1 LVIIKLSN
9 DQIIKLDKAM
19 PNLKEVRIRIASVI
33 STQQITSAMKMVSAS
48 KLRRA
53 QDAIIQ
59 MRPFEEKLKEIL
71 DSLILSAGSSAGV
84 FAQTRPAE
92 KILIAVITSNRGLC
106 GGFNSN
112 VIKGV
117 NQLIRE
123 KYPEQAAKGDVSIV
137 CVGKKGSDFFKKNN
151 FKVITSHNELWDK
164 LNYDNVAEFAG
175 EILKLYADGK
185 ADRVEVVY
193 NRFKNAATQILSV
206 DQLLPF
212 HTEAAPENI
221 KKTPSSDTKKESNT
235 KPDYIFE
242 PDKEEIIQNLIPY
255 ALKVRFYRSMLDS
268 YAAEH
273 GARMTAMHKATDNA
287 SEMIKSLK
295 LSYNKARQAAI
306 TKEILEI
313 VAGAEAINS

>member
-1 LVIIKLSN
+1 
-9 DQIIKLDKAM
+9 M

-71 DSLILSAGSSAGV
+71 DNLILSAGSSAGV
-84 FAQTRPAE
+84 YAKSRPAE
-92 KILIAVITSNRGLC
+92 KVLIVVITSNRGLC
-106 GGFNSN
+106 GGFNST
-112 VIKGV
+112 VIKAV

-123 KYPEQAAKGDVSIV
+123 KYSEQAAKGNVSLA
-137 CVGKKGSDFFKKNN
+137 CVGKKGADFFKRSNLKMMA
-151 FKVITSHNELWDK
+151 TRNELWDK
-164 LNYDNVAEFAG
+164 LAYDGVAELAG
-175 EILKLYADGK
+175 EILKLYAEEKIDK
-185 ADRVEVVY
+185 VEVVY
-193 NRFKNAATQILSV
+193 NRFKNAATQILTV

-212 HTEAAPENI
+212 QTEVPQKAA
-221 KKTPSSDTKKESNT
+221 TKGTEKGII
-235 KPDYIFE
+235 PDYIFE
-242 PDKEEIIQNLIPY
+242 PSKEEIIENLIPY

-287 SEMIKSLK
+287 TEMIKSLK

-313 VAGAEAINS
+313 VAGAEAINN

>member
-1 LVIIKLSN
+1 
-9 DQIIKLDKAM
+9 M

-71 DSLILSAGSSAGV
+71 DNLILSAGSSAGV
-84 FAQTRPAE
+84 YAKSRPAE
-92 KILIAVITSNRGLC
+92 KVLIVVITSNRGLC
-106 GGFNSN
+106 GGFNSS
-112 VIKGV
+112 VIKAV

-123 KYPEQAAKGDVSIV
+123 KYSDQAAKGNVSLA
-137 CVGKKGSDFFKKNN
+137 CVGKKGADFFKRSNLKMMA
-151 FKVITSHNELWDK
+151 TRSELWDK
-164 LNYDNVAEFAG
+164 LAYSGVAEFAE
-175 EILKLYADGK
+175 EILKLYAEEKIDK
-185 ADRVEVVY
+185 VEVVY
-193 NRFKNAATQILSV
+193 NRFKNAATQVLTV

-212 HTEAAPENI
+212 NTEA
-221 KKTPSSDTKKESNT
+221 TSQQPSANGSR

-242 PDKEEIIQNLIPY
+242 PSKEEIIENLIPY

-287 SEMIKSLK
+287 AEMIKSLK

-313 VAGAEAINS
+313 VAGAEAINN

>member
-1 LVIIKLSN
+1 
-9 DQIIKLDKAM
+9 M

-33 STQQITSAMKMVSAS
+33 STQQITSAMKMVSAA
-48 KLRRA
+48 KLRKA
-53 QDAIIQ
+53 QDAVIQ

-71 DSLILSAGSSAGV
+71 DNLILSAGSSAGV
-84 FAQTRPAE
+84 FAKSRPAE
-92 KILIAVITSNRGLC
+92 KVVIAVITSNRGLC

-112 VIKGV
+112 VIKAV
-117 NQLIRE
+117 NQLIRD
-123 KYPEQAAKGDVSIV
+123 KYSEQAKKGNVSLV
-137 CVGKKGSDFFKKNN
+137 CVGKKGSDFFKKSNL
-151 FKVITSHNELWDK
+151 KVLSSKNELWDK
-164 LNYDNVAEFAG
+164 LTYDNVAEFAG
-175 EILKLYADGK
+175 ELLKLYSDGQV
-185 ADRVEVVY
+185 DRVEVVY
-193 NRFKNAATQILSV
+193 NRFKNAATQILSI

-212 HTEAAPENI
+212 DVEAAANKA
-221 KKTPSSDTKKESNT
+221 KKDSAANKGKNT

>member
-1 LVIIKLSN
+1 
-9 DQIIKLDKAM
+9 M

-71 DSLILSAGSSAGV
+71 DSLVLSAGSSAGV
-84 FAQTRPAE
+84 YAKSRPAE
-92 KILIAVITSNRGLC
+92 KVLIVVITSNRGLC
-106 GGFNSN
+106 GGFNSS
-112 VIKGV
+112 VIKAV

-123 KYPEQAAKGDVSIV
+123 KYPEQAAKGNVSLA
-137 CVGKKGSDFFKKNN
+137 CVGKKGADFFKRSNLKM
-151 FKVITSHNELWDK
+151 FATRNELWDK
-164 LNYDNVAEFAG
+164 LAYDGVAGLAE
-175 EILKLYADGK
+175 EILKLYAEEK
-185 ADRVEVVY
+185 IDRVEVVY
-193 NRFKNAATQILSV
+193 NRFKNAATQILTV

-212 HTEAAPENI
+212 QTEAPS
-221 KKTPSSDTKKESNT
+221 KTATKETT
-235 KPDYIFE
+235 KGIVPDYIFE
-242 PDKEEIIQNLIPY
+242 PSKEEIIENLIPY

-287 SEMIKSLK
+287 AEMIKSLK

>member
-1 LVIIKLSN
+1 
-9 DQIIKLDKAM
+9 M

-33 STQQITSAMKMVSAS
+33 STQQITSAMKMVSAA

-59 MRPFEEKLKEIL
+59 MRPFEAKLKEIL
-71 DSLILSAGSSAGV
+71 DNLILSAGSEAGV
-84 FAQTRPAE
+84 FAKSRPAE
-92 KILIAVITSNRGLC
+92 KVLIAVITSNRGLC
-106 GGFNSN
+106 GGFNAN
-112 VIKGV
+112 VIKAV
-117 NQLIRE
+117 NQMVKE
-123 KYPEQAAKGDVSIV
+123 KYPEQAAKGNVSLA
-137 CVGKKGSDFFKKNN
+137 CVGKKGSDYYKRVGG
-151 FKVITSHNELWDK
+151 KVWETRNELWDG
-164 LNYDNVAEFAG
+164 LNYTSVAEFTG
-175 EILKLYADGK
+175 EILKLYSEGK
-185 ADRVEVVY
+185 IDRVEVVY
-193 NRFKNAATQILSV
+193 NSFKNAATQILKV

-212 HTEAAPENI
+212 DLTTAANTA
-221 KKTPSSDTKKESNT
+221 KKSDKKGT
-235 KPDYIFE
+235 GLKPDYIFE
-242 PDKEEIIQNLIPY
+242 PDQEQIIQDLIPY

-313 VAGAEAINS
+313 VAGAEAINN